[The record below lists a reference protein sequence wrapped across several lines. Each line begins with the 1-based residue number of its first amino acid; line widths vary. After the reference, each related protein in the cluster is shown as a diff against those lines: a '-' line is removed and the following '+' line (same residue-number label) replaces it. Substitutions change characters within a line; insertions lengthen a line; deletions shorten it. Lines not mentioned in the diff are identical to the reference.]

1 VSRGQSRARRAE
13 VQATIGLIVEG
24 DAEFAAFPLLH
35 KKKLVA
41 GCPPLKPINLGGV
54 GADRKPEGIA
64 RLIAPKVIQHQTAG
78 LTQVV
83 ICIDREHRTLC
94 APGFAS
100 AVLEALRAEL
110 QRRGKPSND
119 VHVVI
124 ADRAFEAWLLA
135 DAKGLHQRKVFK
147 RAPHFHRFEGQ
158 LGERQLKGVVELST
172 LLGRP
177 YSKTKDGPDLFTKLD
192 FPTARTH
199 AKGASGSKS
208 LDKFLRTLGV

>member
-1 VSRGQSRARRAE
+1 VSRAHSRTRRAE
-13 VQATIGLIVEG
+13 VQPTIGLIVEG
-24 DAEFAAFPLLH
+24 DAEFEAFPLLH

-54 GADRKPEGIA
+54 GAERKPEGIA
-64 RLIAPKVIQHQTAG
+64 KLLAPKVIQHQAAG
-78 LTQVV
+78 RTKVV

-94 APGFAS
+94 ASGFAT
-100 AVLEALRAEL
+100 AVTEALRTEL
-110 QRRGKPSND
+110 QRRGKPSTD

-124 ADRAFEAWLLA
+124 ANRAFEAWLLA

-147 RAPHFHRFEGQ
+147 RTPNFHSFEGQ
-158 LGERQLKGVVELST
+158 LGERQLKGAVELTT

-192 FPTARTH
+192 FITARTH
-199 AKGASGSKS
+199 ANGASGSKS
-208 LDKFLRTLGV
+208 LDKFLRTLGA